1 MFWAEGVSNMFVVV
15 VALLF
20 VLILGVVMF
29 TDVLDGKESSGHGLK
44 DAVAQLRRE
53 IRLIGHR

>member
-1 MFWAEGVSNMFVVV
+1 MFVVV

>member
-1 MFWAEGVSNMFVVV
+1 MFVVV
-15 VALLF
+15 VALLL

-29 TDVLDGKESSGHGLK
+29 TDVLDGKEPSGRGLK